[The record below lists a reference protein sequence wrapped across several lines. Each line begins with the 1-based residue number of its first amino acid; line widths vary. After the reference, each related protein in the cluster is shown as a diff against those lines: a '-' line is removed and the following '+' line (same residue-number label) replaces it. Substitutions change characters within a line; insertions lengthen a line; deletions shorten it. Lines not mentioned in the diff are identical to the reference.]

1 MIDSLDT
8 LLVAALAEDIGQ
20 EDLTT
25 ASVVPV
31 DTRCEARLYA
41 KESGVLSGI
50 TVFQRVFELVHSR
63 AGNRARMEEWQSRL
77 DSERFE
83 PGDLVASFS
92 GNARAVLSGERVALN
107 LLQHLSGVAT
117 LTAAYCAEVE
127 GTHARIVDTRK
138 TKPLLRKLEREA
150 VRHGGG
156 SNHRYNLAT
165 GILIKE
171 NHIAAAG
178 SLTTAVHS
186 ARAAAPHLMKI
197 EVEVRN
203 LIEFDEALHAAADVI
218 LLDNM
223 PTIDMAEA
231 VQRAQGH
238 NVILEASGNMRLDRI
253 AEVARTGVALISVG
267 ALTHSAPAIDL
278 SLIVEV

>member
-8 LLVAALAEDIGQ
+8 LLIAALAEDIGQ
-20 EDLTT
+20 DDITT
-25 ASVVPV
+25 TSVVDI

-50 TVFQRVFELVHSR
+50 TAFQRVFELLHAR
-63 AGNRARMEEWQSRL
+63 AGGRARMEEWQSRL

-117 LTAAYCAEVE
+117 LTAAYCTQVE

-138 TKPLLRKLEREA
+138 TKPLLRRLEREA

-156 SNHRYNLAT
+156 TNHRYNLAT

-178 SLTTAVHS
+178 SLTTAVQR
-186 ARAAAPHLMKI
+186 ARAAAPHLMKV

-223 PTIDMAEA
+223 PSVDMAEA
-231 VQRAQGH
+231 VRRAQGH
-238 NVILEASGNMRLDRI
+238 PVILEASGNMRLDRI
-253 AEVARTGVALISVG
+253 AEVAQTGVALISVG

>member
-1 MIDSLDT
+1 MIDSLDA
-8 LLVAALAEDIGQ
+8 LLLAALAEDLGQ

-25 ASVVPV
+25 VSVVPV

-41 KESGVLSGI
+41 KEPGVLSGI
-50 TVFQRVFELVHSR
+50 TVFQRVIELVHSR
-63 AGNRARMEEWQSRL
+63 AGNRAHMEEWQSRL

-117 LTAAYCAEVE
+117 LTAAYCTQVE

-156 SNHRYNLAT
+156 ANHRYNLAT

-178 SLTTAVHS
+178 SLTTAVHR
-186 ARAAAPHLMKI
+186 ARAAAPHLMKV

-223 PTIDMAEA
+223 PTVDMAEA
-231 VQRAQGH
+231 VQRAQGR
-238 NVILEASGNMRLDRI
+238 NIILEASGNMHLERI
-253 AEVARTGVALISVG
+253 REVAETGVSLISVG
-267 ALTHSAPAIDL
+267 ALTHSAPAVDL
-278 SLIVEV
+278 SLLVEV